1 MRLSSRSRPLIPS
14 FTLYGEP
21 AEPVREL
28 LHIEDIQSRS
38 RGHDWDIQ
46 PHLHH
51 GLYQVVWI
59 CEGSARVALESGRE
73 EVSGPVAVIVPPGTV
88 HGFRFAPETQGRVL
102 TLGGHFLVEGELDT
116 AGQALRE
123 LFAGPRVLC
132 FERDD
137 PAAGRLDA
145 LLRELGAEFIT
156 PGMAGTPPLRWLS
169 LAVVWHL
176 AQAGARLQARG
187 AGGPLVHHQ
196 ALFTR
201 FVLQVEARYL
211 EHWPVARYAAQLG
224 VSTPRLNRLTR
235 AECGQ
240 SALDLI
246 HERLTREACRLLLY
260 TTEPVT
266 GVAGSL
272 GFDDPA
278 YFCRF
283 IKRRT
288 GLSPSRYREAHATTS
303 VSVSTST
310 TGSGRDTQEGDQAP
324 KKGLLKEL
332 RTISTK
338 GFLFQNSYV

>member
-1 MRLSSRSRPLIPS
+1 MASCRARITAMSLSSLSRPLIPS

-21 AEPVREL
+21 AEPVHEL
-28 LHIEDIQSRS
+28 LHIEEIQSRS

-59 CEGSARVALESGRE
+59 REGSARVALDTDRQ
-73 EVSGPVAVIVPPGTV
+73 EVSGPVAVIVPPGIV

-132 FERDD
+132 FEQDD

-145 LLRELGAEFIT
+145 LLCELAAEFIT

-176 AQAGARLQARG
+176 AKAGVRLQARG
-187 AGGPLVHHQ
+187 EGGPLAHHQ

-224 VSTPRLNRLTR
+224 VSIPRLNRLIR
-235 AECGQ
+235 VESGN
-240 SALDLI
+240 SALALI

-266 GVAGSL
+266 GVALSL
-272 GFDDPA
+272 GFEDPA

-288 GLSPSRYREAHATTS
+288 GLSPSRYREAHAA
-303 VSVSTST
+303 
-310 TGSGRDTQEGDQAP
+310 G
-324 KKGLLKEL
+324 
-332 RTISTK
+332 
-338 GFLFQNSYV
+338 